1 MITSR
6 HAKQTIFKEG
16 LQAEEKWYQ
25 MEMKRTRSSNYV
37 GNIKPLFL
45 IILVILKYNL
55 LFKAKYIME
64 IKTDRHKIYESNS
77 TIRNGRKFFILYLW
91 NGMISTENRLS

>member
-1 MITSR
+1 
-6 HAKQTIFKEG
+6 
-16 LQAEEKWYQ
+16 

-37 GNIKPLFL
+37 GNIKTLFL

-77 TIRNGRKFFILYLW
+77 TIRNGRKFFILYL
-91 NGMISTENRLS
+91 